1 LYLLSGLI
9 LKKARKGVSNMD
21 INELNKRCDYLDK
34 RIALLEGSI
43 VEIVSVMEQ
52 IQDQIFQIIA
62 KINAEKEVVQ
72 GEVH

>member
-1 LYLLSGLI
+1 
-9 LKKARKGVSNMD
+9 MD